1 MERAC
6 AKSWGSENKNHQ
18 RAEAGRWKQGEM
30 RSPKKADGRKQL
42 WPEPKEKNPER
53 EKMRAALEI
62 CWTRLQVPKERAPRS
77 AEFSE
82 GSNNKQ
88 DQWAKQQ
95 RGH

>member
-1 MERAC
+1 M
-6 AKSWGSENKNHQ
+6 GENSFGQN
-18 RAEAGRWKQGEM
+18 
-30 RSPKKADGRKQL
+30 
-42 WPEPKEKNPER
+42 PKEKNPER

-62 CWTRLQVPKERAPRS
+62 CWAWLQVPKERALRS
-77 AEFSE
+77 AELSE